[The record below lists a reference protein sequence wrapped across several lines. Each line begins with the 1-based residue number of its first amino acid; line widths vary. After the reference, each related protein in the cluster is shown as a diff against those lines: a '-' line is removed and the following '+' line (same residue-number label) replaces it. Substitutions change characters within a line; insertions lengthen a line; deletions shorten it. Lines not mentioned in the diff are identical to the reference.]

1 MSEPAAAHAVR
12 WERLLVPALVV
23 YGVLLVL
30 PQGWFIWKSVHADVG
45 MGRISQYLTF
55 DNYLRILTDPF
66 YLHALWLTTYLS
78 LIATA
83 IGLVVAF
90 PTAYQLARMRSG
102 LVSYLIALL
111 LISSFVTVLIKILGL
126 IVVLSQ
132 SGIINKALMAIGLV
146 ERPVQ
151 MLSNETGVVIGLV
164 QYILPLYVMLLF
176 SVIQTIPRSLE
187 DAAEIHGAGR
197 VSTFVRVVL
206 PLARPGIVASSF
218 IAFNM
223 CMGAFTS
230 AVLLGGGRVL
240 TLPVL
245 IQQKITFDVQYG
257 FGSALSTFLLVVV
270 FAINLA
276 ASAVLATRLGR
287 RRFAAQGAAA

>member
-1 MSEPAAAHAVR
+1 MTGQTAPSHAVR
-12 WERLLVPALVV
+12 WEQLLWPALIV
-23 YGVLLVL
+23 YGVLLIL
-30 PQGWFIWKSVHADVG
+30 PQGYFIWKSVHADMG
-45 MGRISQYLTF
+45 MGRMSDYLTVS
-55 DNYLRILTDPF
+55 NYVRILTDPF
-66 YLHALWLTTYLS
+66 YLHSLWLTTYLS
-78 LIATA
+78 LVATA
-83 IGLVVAF
+83 IGLLVAF
-90 PTAYQLARMRSG
+90 PTAYQLARMRSAW
-102 LVSYLIALL
+102 VSYLIALL

-126 IVVLSQ
+126 TVVLSQ
-132 SGIINKALMAIGLV
+132 SGIVNKALMALRLV
-146 ERPVQ
+146 DTPVQ
-151 MLSNETGVVIGLV
+151 MLSNNTGVVIGLV

-230 AVLLGGGRVL
+230 AVLMGGGRVL

-245 IQQKITFDVQYG
+245 IQQKITFDVHYA

-270 FAINLA
+270 FAINLV
-276 ASAVLATRLGR
+276 ASAVLATHLGR
-287 RRFAAQGAAA
+287 RARPVAA